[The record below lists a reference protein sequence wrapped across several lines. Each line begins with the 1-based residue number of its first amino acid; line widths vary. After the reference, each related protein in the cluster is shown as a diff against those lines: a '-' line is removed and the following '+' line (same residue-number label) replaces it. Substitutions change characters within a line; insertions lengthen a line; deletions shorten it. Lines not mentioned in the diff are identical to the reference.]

1 MSSQSHH
8 ACCISHVAAPPRTQI
23 IIPPKTQ
30 QSRRGATTIDRKQVK
45 GTARMDIQRQGNCTK
60 RSFGNTNH
68 KIDVLRSMSSVAA
81 AASRNNALHALEWLR
96 LPRLS
101 ARAKSV
107 IRCAAI
113 AEIPVNRIIKMAV
126 LDAIQLNKLCSGSS
140 IVA

>member
-8 ACCISHVAAPPRTQI
+8 PCCISHVAAPALTASIITAQI
-23 IIPPKTQ
+23 QP
-30 QSRRGATTIDRKQVK
+30 SRRRATTIDRKQVK

-68 KIDVLRSMSSVAA
+68 KIDVLRRMRSVGG
-81 AASRNNALHALEWLR
+81 AASNNNAFHALEWLR

-113 AEIPVNRIIKMAV
+113 AEIPNRKTT
-126 LDAIQLNKLCSGSS
+126 LLTSS
-140 IVA
+140 